1 MALEVSKVKRL
12 RGMVEAAIPP
22 GKLDGAHAPALTST
36 YAALRQQIAEALD
49 SPLREEFTDFFPE
62 LAVVEP
68 PSRHPRTVAMFPSTF
83 ASAAEGA
90 ATKLRLMKGWLDAL
104 IAEHSPDEV

>member
-22 GKLDGAHAPALTST
+22 GTLDGTHAPALTTT

-49 SPLREEFTDFFPE
+49 SPLREEFAEFFPE
-62 LAVVEP
+62 LDVVEP
-68 PSRHPRTVAMFPSTF
+68 PDRHPRAVAMFPSRY

-104 IAEHSPDEV
+104 IAEQPSDEM